1 MNQKR
6 NVLFLCVAN
15 SARSQMAEGL
25 ARFYYGDQ
33 LNVMSAGSEPSQLN
47 PLAITAMAEL
57 GIEISHHHSKSVDTV
72 DPELVDTVVT
82 LCAEEVCP
90 VFPGRVERLHWPIID
105 PARPAPDEA
114 QALQQFREARDWIKD
129 KLAEQFTS

>member
-15 SARSQMAEGL
+15 SARSQMSEGL
-25 ARFYYGDQ
+25 ARFYHGEQ

-47 PLAITAMAEL
+47 PLAVTAMAEL
-57 GIEISHHHSKSVDTV
+57 GIDISHHHSKSVDTV
-72 DPELVDTVVT
+72 EPDLVDTVVT

-90 VFPGRVERLHWPIID
+90 VFPGRVERLHWPIPD
-105 PARPAPDEA
+105 PARPASDEA

-129 KLAEQFTS
+129 KLAEQFSS